1 MNKKTK
7 LKSKFFGTN
16 FLNFFDKICFNNLI
30 FNKDRKKFVQ
40 LANEIIDKKMSVEY
54 LINSMS
60 NVEKLKFLVLN
71 EEQKEYF
78 QSMPKFDFQKHFE
91 NIFIQNHHNKIL
103 KMANTIQI
111 LKK

>member
-1 MNKKTK
+1 
-7 LKSKFFGTN
+7 
-16 FLNFFDKICFNNLI
+16 
-30 FNKDRKKFVQ
+30 
-40 LANEIIDKKMSVEY
+40 MSVEY